1 MVFWIQNQTRSTLS
15 AIFPVPKYL
24 LSFQA
29 PPPLPHPTPQFSNN
43 LIEDTTAEYRVI
55 SASSSSR

>member
-24 LSFQA
+24 LSFQGHSS
-29 PPPLPHPTPQFSNN
+29 PLPRLSFSND
-43 LIEDTTAEYRVI
+43 LIEDTTAEYRVT